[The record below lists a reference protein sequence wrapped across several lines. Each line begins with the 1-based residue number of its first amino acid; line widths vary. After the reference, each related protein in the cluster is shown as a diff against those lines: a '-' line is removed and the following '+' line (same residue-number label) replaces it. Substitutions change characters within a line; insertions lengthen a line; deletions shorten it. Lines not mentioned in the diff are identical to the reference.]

1 MVTWTSS
8 SSREVFTVPGACGQ
22 AQHPL
27 VARQNL
33 GDEPADAAAHGMLL
47 PPRLQDGSEAR
58 PLPLRCDLKAASA
71 GFVVGFRK
79 QQALPTTSSLSRGP
93 VVANHIAAAAVIA
106 NRPCRAV
113 LCDLPGCDPV
123 AADSQHPVIAACG
136 EVYPLDRP
144 HLELAAGGIARG
156 DLVQK
161 LAVGPLPLLP
171 VGSRRASLDL
181 ADLNASRSWFTSK
194 RMR

>member
-58 PLPLRCDLKAASA
+58 PLPLRCDLKAALA

-79 QQALPTTSSLSRGP
+79 QQAER
-93 VVANHIAAAAVIA
+93 
-106 NRPCRAV
+106 
-113 LCDLPGCDPV
+113 
-123 AADSQHPVIAACG
+123 
-136 EVYPLDRP
+136 
-144 HLELAAGGIARG
+144 ARG
-156 DLVQK
+156 DSQ
-161 LAVGPLPLLP
+161 APAP
-171 VGSRRASLDL
+171 AIC
-181 ADLNASRSWFTSK
+181 ASRSRQRS
-194 RMR
+194 M